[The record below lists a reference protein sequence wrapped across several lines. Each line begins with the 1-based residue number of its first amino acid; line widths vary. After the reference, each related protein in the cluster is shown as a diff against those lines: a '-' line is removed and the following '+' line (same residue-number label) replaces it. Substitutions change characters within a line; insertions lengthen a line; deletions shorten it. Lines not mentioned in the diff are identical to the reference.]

1 MDWAGGITTV
11 PDRNLVDAGEITF
24 ILARNLVDALN
35 KVGEGHALFASRFY
49 LINEYLTFYEEDLL
63 KGDFSDKGYLEKRG
77 RTASFHFLLRALELG
92 DREVEMLLFDSVVFE
107 DKERKVVDI
116 WYYDKDFSYPHVCVL
131 SSYSF
136 TYTLDLILRDI
147 IGLKSVRQEFKNQVL
162 GHITGFKEIL
172 KGEIVSFSSVTSSSD
187 DYERNSKCQYEYLS
201 DVFLNKL
208 KNIFDLLL
216 TGSLEKVYS
225 LVDKLL
231 KNNAGFSEIIVRS
244 LEVAFDRQINYDHRE
259 APVFYFRR
267 VEDPSHQDRSPFF
280 LESYYMES
288 DKVHLWAVPTY
299 LQLIP
304 KELRDGYFYLSI
316 DIEKL
321 PFSGKFVIIP
331 LHLSTEYGN
340 FVLLFP
346 FKVMRIDDNLGEAYE
361 FGSSIPLSN
370 EIERK
375 IGYLGRYINTCSFR
389 RPKIDERKVE
399 KVNLSLFLDYFVN
412 AFLSYEFTKD
422 LRDKGFY
429 DLSSKFYLTTKD
441 FVIDTTVGESWDEVY
456 INGFRSR
463 EGNCQVSLPKFSL
476 NGKKVFKLGSDKEGT
491 KKSCNIALRCL
502 REFLETFEED
512 FMEKGGVEP
521 TLIVRSVYDG
531 GLGLILGDQVFSN
544 KNGRKIKYALDLS
557 YFSVRALIDS
567 VRSVVGNEEIF
578 YKSCYY
584 GHINLFG
591 DRNKSRFSVSNVSL
605 NFDFDI
611 DVTTDFSHLIKS
623 VEEYKSLDK
632 KVFDVDTSLC
642 FDIGEDRLNIPIY
655 SLSGLFRERYQRN
668 LLQISFEVNKMKLLS
683 SLGLLGE
690 EVVEEDRAKLAIV
703 SLFLNGIPSDQRLSD
718 ALISTNFE
726 GVVSI
731 LDYFGKIIDFKSIE
745 KGTEFNIYAK
755 YTLFLDIR
763 RKIDEG
769 RENSTLSTIV
779 VEFRPFGIE
788 ESDKILPMIVNNIE
802 VREGEFVTMAYLS
815 NFQELVEKPTSRV

>member
-1 MDWAGGITTV
+1 MDWAGETTLV
-11 PDRNLVDAGEITF
+11 PDRNPVDAGEITF
-24 ILARNLVDALN
+24 ILARNLVDAIK

-63 KGDFSDKGYLEKRG
+63 RGDFSDKGYLEKRG
-77 RTASFHFLLRALELG
+77 RTASFHFLFRALELG
-92 DREVEMLLFDSVVFE
+92 DKEMDTLLLSSVVFE
-107 DKERKVVDI
+107 DKERKVVSMF
-116 WYYDKDFSYPHVCVL
+116 YYDKDFSYPHICVF
-131 SSYSF
+131 SSSSF
-136 TYTLDLILRDI
+136 IYTLDLLVRDI
-147 IGLKSVRQEFKNQVL
+147 IGLNSIRQDFKSRFL
-162 GHITGFKEIL
+162 DCITGFKESI
-172 KGEIVSFSSVTSSSD
+172 KGDIVSFSSVISLGD
-187 DYERNSKCQYEYLS
+187 GYERNSKRQYEHTS

-216 TGSLEKVYS
+216 PSSSEIVYP
-225 LVDKLL
+225 LVDDLL
-231 KNNAGFSEIIVRS
+231 KHNTSFSENIVSS
-244 LEVAFDRQINYDHRE
+244 LRVASDKQAAYDYKE

-267 VEDPSHQDRSPFF
+267 VEDPSYQDKSPLF
-280 LESYYMES
+280 LESYYMEG

-299 LQLIP
+299 GELTP
-304 KELRDGYFYLSI
+304 KELKEGYFYLSI

-375 IGYLGRYINTCSFR
+375 IGYLGRYIKTCSFR
-389 RPKIDERKVE
+389 RPKSYERKVE
-399 KVNLSLFLDYFVN
+399 KGNLSLFLDYFIS
-412 AFLSYEFTKD
+412 AFLSYESTKD

-441 FVIDTTVGESWDEVY
+441 LVIDATVGESCDEVY

-463 EGNCQVSLPKFSL
+463 EGKCLVSLPKFIV
-476 NGKKVFKLGSDKEGT
+476 NGKKDFSLSPGKDEKTYCTISRRYLEE
-491 KKSCNIALRCL
+491 ALAV
-502 REFLETFEED
+502 FEED
-512 FMEKGGVEP
+512 FMERKGLEP
-521 TLIVRSVYDG
+521 ALIARSVYDG
-531 GLGLILGDQVFSN
+531 GLGLILGDQGFSN
-544 KNGRKIKYALDLS
+544 KRRWNRRYALDLS

-567 VRSVVGNEEIF
+567 VKTLLENEELFCKSF
-578 YKSCYY
+578 YYRD
-584 GHINLFG
+584 INLFG
-591 DRNKSRFSVSNVSL
+591 VQNRSRFSASAVSL
-605 NFDFDI
+605 DFNSDI

-623 VEEYKSLDK
+623 IEECKGLDK

-655 SLSGLFRERYQRN
+655 SLSGLFRERYLRN
-668 LLQISFEVNKMKLLS
+668 LLQISFEVNKMKLLP
-683 SLGLLGE
+683 SLGLLGK

-731 LDYFGKIIDFKSIE
+731 LDYFGKIIDFKRIE
-745 KGTEFNIYAK
+745 KGIEFNIYAK

-769 RENSTLSTIV
+769 EENSTVSTVV
-779 VEFRPFGIE
+779 VEFRPLDIE
-788 ESDKILPMIVNNIE
+788 DNDKVLPMIINAIE